1 MAAGGS
7 LNLTDLISVR
17 DGVLTP
23 DECAQII
30 RAFEDRAELTQH
42 HDTPGYRFRQLDCNA
57 TDLGTLAKEF
67 VGVLLPHIRD
77 YFKLRG
83 FDRFVSPDHFENV
96 RIKKYEPGTGD
107 QFKIHIDAADKGS
120 AIRYL
125 VFILYLNDNDGE
137 TSFPMLGQSVK
148 PKAGRLVM
156 FPPFWMFPH
165 VGQPPTDRAK
175 YIMMSALHHA

>member
-1 MAAGGS
+1 M
-7 LNLTDLISVR
+7 NLSDLIRVR
-17 DGVLTP
+17 DDVLTR

-30 RAFEDRAELTQH
+30 QAFEDRAELLQH

-57 TDLGTLAKEF
+57 TDLRTLAQEF
-67 VGVLLPHIRD
+67 AGVVLPYLQE
-77 YFKLRG
+77 YFADHG
-83 FDRFVSPDHFENV
+83 FDRFVSPTHFESV
-96 RIKKYEPGTGD
+96 RIKKYDPGTGD
-107 QFKIHIDAADKGS
+107 QFKVHIDAADAGS

-137 TSFPMLGQSVK
+137 TVFPMIGRTVK

-165 VGQPPTDRAK
+165 AGQPPTDRAK
-175 YIMMSALHHA
+175 YIMMSALHHGVGAP